1 MPPFALEGHC
11 LLLLKVVDRNVD
23 RNLAL
28 LLQVGLVI
36 ELQDLAQVVHVR
48 VYVLTVWYFV
58 QRLGSRN
65 LGELQAENRSF
76 AQSVGKLDLVPVGT
90 KVQYYLLYS
99 PTGMKPV
106 GYSGRI

>member
-65 LGELQAENRSF
+65 LGELQAESRSF
-76 AQSVGKLDLVPVGT
+76 AQSVGKHAVLSSILAHWHEARGLNRCNIYIRP
-90 KVQYYLLYS
+90 LA
-99 PTGMKPV
+99 
-106 GYSGRI
+106 